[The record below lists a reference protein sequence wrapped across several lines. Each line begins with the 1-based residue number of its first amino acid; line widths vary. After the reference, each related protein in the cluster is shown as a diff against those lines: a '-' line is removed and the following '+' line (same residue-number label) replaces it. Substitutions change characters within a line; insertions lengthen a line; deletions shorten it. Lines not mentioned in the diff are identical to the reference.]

1 MKTTS
6 IFLTL
11 IGIAI
16 IILCVTYFKPA
27 LDVVDSE
34 TMTVWGSNPAKTSEW
49 PLFIGILT
57 TFVGVTFYFVATHD
71 KTAKK
76 K

>member
-6 IFLTL
+6 IFVTL
-11 IGIAI
+11 AGIAI
-16 IILCVTYFKPA
+16 IIICLVYFRPA

-34 TMTVWGSNPAKTSEW
+34 TMTTGPNGAKTSEW

-57 TFVGVTFYFVATHD
+57 TFVGIVFYFVATHD
-71 KTAKK
+71 KTAKR
-76 K
+76 

>member
-6 IFLTL
+6 IF
-11 IGIAI
+11 I
-16 IILCVTYFKPA
+16 IIAGVIITIACLVFFKPA
-27 LDVVDSE
+27 LNVVDSD

-57 TFVGVTFYFVATHD
+57 TFVGITFFIVATHQ

-76 K
+76 

>member
-11 IGIAI
+11 AGI
-16 IILCVTYFKPA
+16 IITIFCIVYFKPA
-27 LDVVDSE
+27 LNVVDSD
-34 TMTVWGSNPAKTSEW
+34 TMTVGGSGAAKTSEW

-57 TFVGVTFYFVATHD
+57 TFVGIVFYFVSTHD
-71 KTAKK
+71 RAAKK
-76 K
+76 R